1 MQLHKKWVGVYNN
14 GRTKTTRKLKHK
26 FESKNVSE

>member
-14 GRTKTTRKLKHK
+14 GKTKATRKLKHK
-26 FESKNVSE
+26 FEGENVNE